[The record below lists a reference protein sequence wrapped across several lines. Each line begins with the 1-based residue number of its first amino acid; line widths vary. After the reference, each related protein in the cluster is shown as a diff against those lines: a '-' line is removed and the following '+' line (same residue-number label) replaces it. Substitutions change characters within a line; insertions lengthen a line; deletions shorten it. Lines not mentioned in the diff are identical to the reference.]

1 MAIAQAH
8 LVDWP
13 LRCGPVP
20 PLADCH
26 SPRPETGLGRIG
38 KLNPG
43 DTLILAPP
51 PDASPA
57 EQAPA
62 SGSFLNPAAALSGAA
77 HLNASGGSASL
88 AAAAGSAHL
97 AASGDPASLAA
108 SGDPAPLPGDPAPLP
123 GDPAGLAAPGGP
135 ARLAASGI
143 PAQLTASGILAHS
156 AASRSAA
163 RQATSR
169 DPDYLAVSGGTG
181 KTQLAAA
188 LAHQLWDTRAVDLLV
203 WVKASSRNAILSGY
217 ALTLAELGAADPGD
231 DLLTG
236 AQRFLAWLSS
246 TERRWLVVLDDLADP
261 ADLAD
266 LWPAGPSG
274 RVVVTARQDGN
285 LAAPH
290 RRIAPVPAFSTRE
303 ALAYLTARLAT
314 DPGQRTEALDLA
326 ADLDCHPLALAHATA
341 TLICTGASCRDYR
354 RWYHDRKQRMNSASR
369 RPGSAWDGPGS
380 ARTELDGPGLD
391 YAALGHASVTWSLA
405 TDLADQ
411 IPPAGFARPALVL
424 AALLDPAG
432 IPGVFFTTPAA
443 CGYLTGHPAMPAEP
457 AQARDA
463 VHAVARAGLVTINP
477 ASTTRTVQ
485 VHPAIQAMTRG
496 IIPPAE
502 LERAVRATADALL
515 QSWPGDPVPPRLAQ
529 ALRDA
534 TISLREH
541 SGDLLWTPETHP
553 VLMQAGRSL
562 GSDEISGPGL
572 AYWQDMLE
580 TSTRTLGPDH
590 SQAFRCRDG
599 LASAYETAGRL
610 DDAISVHERT
620 LTERQRVL
628 GRDHPDT
635 LASCGHLA
643 RAYAAGGRHDE
654 ALPMYERVVADRE
667 WVLGARHPDTLAAR
681 GELAGAYLAA
691 GRPEHALPVYQQTL
705 ADLEQGLG
713 PAHPDTLA
721 ARAGL
726 AQAYQTVGQLRQ
738 AVPVYERILVDR
750 ERAQGPDHPE
760 SMAARADLAY
770 AYRIAGRMKQ
780 ALPQYE
786 RVVADRERVLG
797 SYHPDTM
804 TARGNLAN
812 AYLAARRVKD
822 AIPVYERTLADRELA
837 QGPDD
842 MDTMTARGNLANAYH
857 SAGRLKD
864 ALPLYEQTLV
874 ACERVLGP
882 THQSTL
888 TSRANLASAYH
899 AALRLSEAIE
909 VFERTLA
916 DCEQALGLD
925 HPLTRAVRE
934 NLEAAQ
940 RT

>member
-1 MAIAQAH
+1 M
-8 LVDWP
+8 
-13 LRCGPVP
+13 
-20 PLADCH
+20 
-26 SPRPETGLGRIG
+26 
-38 KLNPG
+38 
-43 DTLILAPP
+43 
-51 PDASPA
+51 
-57 EQAPA
+57 
-62 SGSFLNPAAALSGAA
+62 
-77 HLNASGGSASL
+77 
-88 AAAAGSAHL
+88 
-97 AASGDPASLAA
+97 
-108 SGDPAPLPGDPAPLP
+108 
-123 GDPAGLAAPGGP
+123 
-135 ARLAASGI
+135 
-143 PAQLTASGILAHS
+143 
-156 AASRSAA
+156 
-163 RQATSR
+163 
-169 DPDYLAVSGGTG
+169 
-181 KTQLAAA
+181 
-188 LAHQLWDTRAVDLLV
+188 DLLV
-203 WVKASSRNAILSGY
+203 WVKASSRNAVLTGY
-217 ALTLAELGAADPGD
+217 ALTLADLGAADPDD
-231 DLLTG
+231 DLMTG

-261 ADLAD
+261 ADLD
-266 LWPAGPSG
+266 GLWPAGPDG
-274 RVVVTARQDGN
+274 RVVVTARRDDT
-285 LAAPH
+285 LAAPN
-290 RRIAPVPAFSTRE
+290 RRIAPVPGFSSRE
-303 ALAYLTARLAT
+303 ALAYLSARLAT

-341 TLICTGASCRDYR
+341 ALICTGASCRDYR
-354 RWYHDRKQRMNSASR
+354 GWYHDRERRMSSASVR
-369 RPGSAWDGPGS
+369 ASGAWDSPAQPGP
-380 ARTELDGPGLD
+380 EPGRRELD
-391 YAALGHASVTWSLA
+391 YAGLGHAGVTWSLA
-405 TDLADQ
+405 MDLADQ

-432 IPGVFFTTPAA
+432 IPGVVFTSLAA

-463 VHAVARAGLVTINP
+463 VHALARAGLVTINP

-496 IIPPAE
+496 IIPAPE
-502 LERAVRATADALL
+502 FEEAVRCAADALL
-515 QSWPGDPVPPRLAQ
+515 QSWPADAVPPRLAQ
-529 ALRDA
+529 ALRDC
-534 TISLREH
+534 TISLREC
-541 SGDLLWTPETHP
+541 SGDLLWAPQTHP
-553 VLMQAGRSL
+553 VMMQAGRSL
-562 GSDEISGPGL
+562 DSDEISGPGL
-572 AYWQDMLE
+572 AYWQEMLA
-580 TSTRTLGPDH
+580 TSIRALGPDH
-590 SQAFRCRDG
+590 SQAFLCRDG
-599 LASAYETAGRL
+599 LASAYEAAGRL
-610 DDAISVHERT
+610 EDAIGVHQRT
-620 LTERQRVL
+620 LAERQRIL
-628 GRDHPDT
+628 GKDHPDT

-643 RAYAAGGRHDE
+643 RAYAAAGRHTE

-667 WVLGARHPDTLAAR
+667 WVLGARHPDTLTAR
-681 GELAGAYLAA
+681 GDLAGAYLAA
-691 GRPEHALPVYQQTL
+691 GQPEHALPVYEQTL
-705 ADLEQGLG
+705 TDLERGLG

-726 AQAYQTVGQLRQ
+726 AQAYHTVGQLKQ

-750 ERAQGPDHPE
+750 EQAQGPDHPD

-770 AYRIAGRMKQ
+770 AYRTAGRMKH

-786 RVVADRERVLG
+786 RVLSDRERVLG

-837 QGPDD
+837 QGTDD

-864 ALPLYEQTLV
+864 ALPLYEQTLA

-916 DCEQALGLD
+916 DCEQALGHD